1 MATVLNAR
9 LNQVVAVEG
18 APRSAFFNGRLLSA
32 EDLTREQA
40 ARDGAE
46 RQLARLIGC
55 GVAEGLAVSAGTGS
69 VLHLSAGLG
78 VTPSGVVIDIGN
90 LDLDLSSAG
99 RGASFSGFG
108 NCAAGLAEGQPLA
121 GLYLLTLTPAWA
133 GQGRAA
139 TLLGEVGAC
148 NRRTEQP
155 AVRARLVEVQAP
167 AGLGTASLRNE
178 LAVALLSPGWGLTD
192 VPAGGR
198 VGWWMRQ
205 RIAGGAAAPGLT
217 AEELPLALLQIDA
230 QARPLWIDADSA
242 RRRLAPPPGRAGDAG
257 PGAWPQSWGVE
268 MQAFAAQFLTQLMA
282 PRAEAG
288 AFAWLPPTL
297 PLTAAQLAQFRKLLP
312 AGVPTSAEV
321 LNRAH
326 FARALLDGWQDV
338 PVRRSGAELHL
349 AQLAG
354 HPERLLLRTTGR
366 AGRDEED
373 GDGGDGPA
381 GGGGE
386 RTSARVAS
394 VAARIL
400 AAGRRGERRPSKD
413 ELAVAAS
420 ALTQAPDR
428 KRR

>member
-9 LNQVVAVEG
+9 LNQVVAVDGE
-18 APRSAFFNGRLLSA
+18 PRSFFFNGRLLSA
-32 EDLTREQA
+32 EDLSREQA

-46 RQLARLIGC
+46 RRLARLIGC
-55 GVAEGLAVSAGTGS
+55 GVAEGLTVTAGTGS
-69 VLHLSAGLG
+69 LLHIAAGLG
-78 VTPSGVVIDIGN
+78 VTPSGAVIDIGN

-155 AVRARLVEVQAP
+155 AARARLVEVQPP
-167 AGLGTASLRNE
+167 AGLSAASVRNE
-178 LAVALLSPGWGLTD
+178 LAVALLSPGWGLGA
-192 VPAGGR
+192 VPEGAR
-198 VGWWMRQ
+198 VGWWLRQ
-205 RIAGGAAAPGLT
+205 RIGGGAAAPGLG
-217 AEELPLALLQIDA
+217 ADELPLALLQIDA
-230 QARPLWIDADSA
+230 AATPLWLDTDSA
-242 RRRLAPPPGRAGDAG
+242 RRRLAVPPGGAGDA
-257 PGAWPQSWGVE
+257 AWPESWAVE
-268 MQAFAAQFLTQLMA
+268 MQAFAAQFTAELMEA
-282 PRAEAG
+282 RATGA

-297 PLTAAQLAQFRKLLP
+297 PLTAAGLAQFRKLIGGLP
-312 AGVPTSAEV
+312 AAPEL
-321 LNRAH
+321 LNRTQ

-338 PVRRSGAELHL
+338 PLRRGAARLHL
-349 AQLAG
+349 AQLEG
-354 HPERLLLRTTGR
+354 HPERLLLRATALEDADGR
-366 AGRDEED
+366 L
-373 GDGGDGPA
+373 P
-381 GGGGE
+381 GGGPGE

-394 VAARIL
+394 AAARIL
-400 AAGRRGERRPSKD
+400 NAGRRGEGRPSKD
-413 ELAVAAS
+413 ELSVAAS